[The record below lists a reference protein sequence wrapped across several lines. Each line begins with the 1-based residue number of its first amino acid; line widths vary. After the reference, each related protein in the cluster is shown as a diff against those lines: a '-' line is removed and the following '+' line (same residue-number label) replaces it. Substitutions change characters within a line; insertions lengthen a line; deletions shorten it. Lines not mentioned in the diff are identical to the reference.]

1 MRRLLLADFGNAG
14 PASRF
19 QFIEVKRTSRLGTQV
34 VKINAE
40 LLHFHSTPSALESSI
55 GGVDLIGAK
64 VAPQASVSNAIM
76 SNDRF
81 IAVLP
86 GSGVCR
92 LAAFLDPS
100 FDRRALLSGLGFSL
114 SSRAVKMALS
124 DEQIVSWPRGRRN
137 LFTRSRPQSGMRTG
151 EIWTALRR
159 ERTGGNRH
167 WDAPFT
173 TDIATRRLNFKP
185 NLTGRNGRLGS
196 LCRQRS

>member
-1 MRRLLLADFGNAG
+1 VRRLLLADFGNAG

-114 SSRAVKMALS
+114 SSRAVKMASS
-124 DEQIVSWPRGRRN
+124 DEQIVSWPPGRRN
-137 LFTRSRPQSGMRTG
+137 LFTRSRPQSGMLTG
-151 EIWTALRR
+151 EIW
-159 ERTGGNRH
+159 
-167 WDAPFT
+167 
-173 TDIATRRLNFKP
+173 IA
-185 NLTGRNGRLGS
+185 
-196 LCRQRS
+196 LCRGGMGAWVH

>member
-1 MRRLLLADFGNAG
+1 MGA
-14 PASRF
+14 
-19 QFIEVKRTSRLGTQV
+19 QV
-34 VKINAE
+34 VRINAD
-40 LLHFHSTPSALESSI
+40 LLHFQSAPSASESSI

-64 VAPQASVSNAIM
+64 VAAQASVRNATM
-76 SNDRF
+76 SKGRF
-81 IAVLP
+81 IAVLLF
-86 GSGVCR
+86 SVCADAALFRTRR
-92 LAAFLDPS
+92 LILEHCYQ
-100 FDRRALLSGLGFSL
+100 ALVSACLRGQGKWLRSMG
-114 SSRAVKMALS
+114 
-124 DEQIVSWPRGRRN
+124 QIVSWPPGRRN